1 MTISK
6 NKRILVVESEI
17 GNTGSVSRAIKNLG
31 YDPIVSKKKEDI
43 FSSNYIILPGV
54 GSFDQ
59 GIARLEKYDL
69 KNNLIR
75 AVNEKGIF
83 LLGICLGM
91 QMLATT
97 GYENKETKGLDL
109 IPGTIEKL
117 EVNKSLR
124 LPHIG
129 WNQVN
134 FNVSSKLITDIPNK
148 KDFYFVHSYFFKS
161 RFKKYEVG
169 CTNYGMNFP
178 SIINK
183 DNIYGVQF
191 HPEKSLKFGIKI
203 IENFLKI

>member
-1 MTISK
+1 MK
-6 NKRILVVESEI
+6 
-17 GNTGSVSRAIKNLG
+17 
-31 YDPIVSKKKEDI
+31 
-43 FSSNYIILPGV
+43 
-54 GSFDQ
+54 
-59 GIARLEKYDL
+59 
-69 KNNLIR
+69 IR
-75 AVNEKGIF
+75 K
-83 LLGICLGM
+83 
-91 QMLATT
+91 Q
-97 GYENKETKGLDL
+97 GLDL

-129 WNQVN
+129 WNQVD
-134 FNVSSKLITDIPNK
+134 FNVSNKLITDIPDK

-183 DNIYGVQF
+183 DNIFGVQF